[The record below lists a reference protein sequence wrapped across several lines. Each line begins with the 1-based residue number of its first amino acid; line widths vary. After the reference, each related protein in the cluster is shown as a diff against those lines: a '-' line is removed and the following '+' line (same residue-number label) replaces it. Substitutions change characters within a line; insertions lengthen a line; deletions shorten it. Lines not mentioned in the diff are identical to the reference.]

1 MIQTIN
7 NITYLTHFNQN
18 TTISKYK
25 SLESFV
31 IISNLKVLLLL
42 TLIYKYFFMTFIYSS
57 LETGLVTK

>member
-18 TTISKYK
+18 TTIIKYK